1 MLILEDILYG
11 RFVVE
16 GVLEE
21 LILSAPM
28 QRLKGVHQGGAIFL
42 VDPAQQHTRFEH
54 SLGVFWL
61 LRNFGGSVDEQ
72 IAALLHDVSHTA
84 FSHVGDQVFDHP
96 GEDYHEQIF
105 EEVIARSEIPMI
117 LEKYGYDQALK
128 HFEDHSLL
136 ERPLPELCAD
146 RIDYTL
152 RDLYHAGMV
161 DLGDVRHF
169 LTSLT
174 VEGRQFT
181 LSTDIAARW
190 ITTKFKKLNEQY
202 FKKPQYLFAN
212 QRMAEL
218 LKAALL
224 KGLITAADLQLDDEA
239 VLTKLRS
246 VGYENQ
252 VASISNLEGFEGF
265 AVTGAAER
273 VKRRELW
280 PAVSI

>member
-42 VDPAQQHTRFEH
+42 VDPTQQHTRFEH

-117 LEKYGYDQALK
+117 LEKYGYNQALK

-161 DLGDVRHF
+161 GLGDVKHF

-190 ITTKFKKLNEQY
+190 ITTQFKKLNEQY

-212 QRMAEL
+212 HRMAGL
-218 LKAALL
+218 LKDALSNGTL
-224 KGLITAADLQLDDEA
+224 KTLDLQLDDEA
-239 VLTKLRS
+239 VLHKLRS
-246 VGYENQ
+246 AGYADEIS
-252 VASISNLEGFEGF
+252 SISALEGFETFG
-265 AVTGAAER
+265 VKGAAEL
-273 VKRRELW
+273 VKRRELH